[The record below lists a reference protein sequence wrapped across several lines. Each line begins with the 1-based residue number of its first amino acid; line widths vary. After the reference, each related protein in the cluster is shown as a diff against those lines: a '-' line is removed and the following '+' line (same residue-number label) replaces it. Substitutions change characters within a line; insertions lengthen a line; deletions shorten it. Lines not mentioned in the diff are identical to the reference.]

1 MQFGYFDALRREYV
15 VTVPRTPL
23 PWINYLG
30 SEDFF
35 ALMSNTAGGAI
46 ASIRTRACAESPATA
61 TITARRTKRGS
72 MSISRMGIPYGIPD
86 GSLFRRSW
94 TPIAAVMAWG
104 IPGLRER
111 KTEFWRRSSCL
122 FPGGSSAC

>member
-35 ALMSNTAGGAI
+35 ALMSNTAGG
-46 ASIRTRACAESPATA
+46 
-61 TITARRTKRGS
+61 
-72 MSISRMGIPYGIPD
+72 
-86 GSLFRRSW
+86 L
-94 TPIAAVMAWG
+94 
-104 IPGLRER
+104 L
-111 KTEFWRRSSCL
+111 L
-122 FPGGSSAC
+122 L